1 MSFQPIVVGSGLV
14 GWQFLQS
21 TQDRQKEVFN
31 ASPLLKR
38 DTDYFAQNI
47 GSIKTAEDLVSDRRL
62 LRVALGAFGLQ
73 DDIDSKFFIRRIL
86 EDGTTERTALANRLA
101 DERYKAF
108 SKAFGFDNPF
118 GPKTSSVGFAQDIV
132 AKFRQQSFEVA
143 VGESDQSLRLAL
155 NFKRGLTEIHES
167 GSSENAQWF
176 RLMGTPPMR
185 TVLEKALNLPS
196 SFGQLDID
204 VQKDV
209 FQEKARAR
217 FGTDKI
223 SEMLEPDV
231 MKKVVQTYLLQ
242 EQIGQFQTSNSGQIA
257 LTLLQSSRR

>member
-1 MSFQPIVVGSGLV
+1 M
-14 GWQFLQS
+14 
-21 TQDRQKEVFN
+21 
-31 ASPLLKR
+31 
-38 DTDYFAQNI
+38 
-47 GSIKTAEDLVSDRRL
+47 

-73 DDIDSKFFIRRIL
+73 DDIDSKFFIRKIL
-86 EDGTTERTALANRLA
+86 EEGTTERSALANKLA

-108 SKAFGFDNPF
+108 SKAFGFGNPR
-118 GPKTSSVGFAQDIV
+118 GPGTSAPGFAEDIV

-155 NFKRGLTEIHES
+155 NFERGLTEINES

-185 TVLEKALNLPS
+185 TVLEKALNLPKT
-196 SFGQLDID
+196 FGQLDID
-204 VQKDV
+204 VQKQV
-209 FQEKARAR
+209 FQDKAQAR

-231 MKKVVQTYLLQ
+231 MKKIVQTYLLQ
-242 EQIGQFQTSNSGQIA
+242 EQIGLFQATSSGQIA
-257 LTLLQSSRR
+257 ITLLQTARR